1 MSELQDKV
9 VVLAAGGRIV
19 QKLPDQSELSDEEIS
34 AFIPDFLH
42 PMSVFRKWSFQP
54 VSNYTLNM
62 CADIVHMAKSMIHDE
77 KAKAIVITCAVHAMA
92 ELAYFSDLIWDLN
105 SPLIFTASIFS
116 ANSPN
121 SETRNRLTQAVTAAL
136 SQSTAGKGALIC
148 LNDAL
153 YSPAD
158 IIRISN
164 YRRADLQMFS
174 PLGIYTQPGGDYIH
188 LRNPRTRSFR
198 TLTSP
203 LPRNLPILTA
213 ALGSDDLVIRTLA
226 EKADTLDGLIL
237 SGLGDGD
244 VPSSWIHPQDYP
256 HKHADSPHEPLPW
269 RLRSG
274 NGAVRG
280 QCVPA
285 HRHGSDSC
293 RASLT
298 VPREIEACGCA
309 CFGNAQRG
317 NPELDSRLRT
327 CQ

>member
-34 AFIPDFLH
+34 AFIPDFLR

-116 ANSPN
+116 SNSPN
-121 SETRNRLTQAVTAAL
+121 SETRTRLTQSVTAAL
-136 SQSTAGKGALIC
+136 SQSTSGKGTLIC

-188 LRNPRTRSFR
+188 LRNPRTRNFR

-203 LPRNLPILTA
+203 IPRNLPILTA

-244 VPSSWIHPQDYP
+244 VPSSWIPHIRKIIKTNIPIVLTSRYP
-256 HKHADSPHEPLPW
+256 GGYVQAMEQYEGSASQLIDMGAIPAGLLSPFHA
-269 RLRSG
+269 RLRLAVALASG
-274 NGAVRG
+274 MPAEELPNWIRG
-280 QCVPA
+280 
-285 HRHGSDSC
+285 
-293 RASLT
+293 
-298 VPREIEACGCA
+298 
-309 CFGNAQRG
+309 
-317 NPELDSRLRT
+317 
-327 CQ
+327 